1 MTILQTK
8 DLRKIYGAG
17 DTEVRALDGVD
28 LTVEKGE
35 FVAVVGT
42 SGSGKS
48 TLLHMLG
55 GLDRPTSGTVTVDG
69 REIFGLKDEEL
80 TIFRRRKIGFV
91 FQNYNLLPKT
101 TAIEN
106 VELPLMYNPQCS
118 AAERRE
124 RAVEALKAVG
134 LGDRLLHRSN
144 QMSGG
149 QMQRVAIARALVNN
163 PAVILAD
170 EATGNLDTRTSF
182 EVLVLFQQLHAAGR
196 TIIFVTHNP
205 EIAQYSS
212 RNITL
217 RDGRITDDR
226 RNEHILS
233 AADALA
239 RLPRQEE

>member
-91 FQNYNLLPKT
+91 FQNYNLVPVL
-101 TAIEN
+101 N
-106 VELPLMYNPQCS
+106 VY
-118 AAERRE
+118 
-124 RAVEALKAVG
+124 
-134 LGDRLLHRSN
+134 D
-144 QMSGG
+144 
-149 QMQRVAIARALVNN
+149 
-163 PAVILAD
+163 
-170 EATGNLDTRTSF
+170 
-182 EVLVLFQQLHAAGR
+182 
-196 TIIFVTHNP
+196 
-205 EIAQYSS
+205 
-212 RNITL
+212 NI
-217 RDGRITDDR
+217 
-226 RNEHILS
+226 
-233 AADALA
+233 ALA
-239 RLPRQEE
+239 IHLDATQDSIALLKVEV